1 MRNSA
6 NMEETKH
13 VSNRDHDV
21 HSVGHQTLTWCF
33 FMCPVCS
40 GDDSFRG
47 KFKKSQ
53 GKSSGRLFYL
63 PGFKQWP
70 GLTRREVEDV
80 RHSGPVETQD
90 NDLILVS
97 INKGLDHALVVT
109 G

>member
-1 MRNSA
+1 
-6 NMEETKH
+6 
-13 VSNRDHDV
+13 
-21 HSVGHQTLTWCF
+21 
-33 FMCPVCS
+33 MCPVCS

-53 GKSSGRLFYL
+53 GKSSGRLFHL